1 MDVTAEQQ
9 EYLAGHQWAVV
20 STGRK
25 DGSPQTSMV
34 AYVWDGDH
42 LVVTF
47 RRASAKRH
55 NMSRQPRVSVLIPDG
70 RRALTVYG
78 EAELL
83 EDGPDRVNA
92 YAAIL
97 AGFGVSPPPDDLAS
111 QMDTE
116 GRVAARIRP
125 EQLTLQD

>member
-1 MDVTAEQQ
+1 MDITEEQQ
-9 EYLAGHQWAVV
+9 QYLAGHQWAVLA
-20 STGRK
+20 TGRK

-34 AYVWDGDH
+34 AYVWNGGH
-42 LVVTF
+42 LLITF
-47 RRASAKRH
+47 RRGSAKRH
-55 NMSRQPRVSVLIPDG
+55 NIARQPRVSVLVPDG

-83 EDGPDRVNA
+83 EEGPDRVDA

-97 AGFGVSPPPDDLAS
+97 AGFGVTPAPDDLEA

-116 GRVAARIRP
+116 GRVAVRIRP
-125 EQLTLQD
+125 GQLDLHE

>member
-1 MDVTAEQQ
+1 MDITEEQQ
-9 EYLAGHQWAVV
+9 QYLAGHQWAVLA
-20 STGRK
+20 TGRK

-34 AYVWDGDH
+34 AYVWNGGH
-42 LVVTF
+42 LLITF
-47 RRASAKRH
+47 RRGSAKRH
-55 NMSRQPRVSVLIPDG
+55 NIARQPRVSVLVPDG

-83 EDGPDRVNA
+83 EEGPDRVDA

-97 AGFGVSPPPDDLAS
+97 AGFGVTPAPDDLEA

-116 GRVAARIRP
+116 ERVAVRIRP
-125 EQLTLQD
+125 GQLDLHE